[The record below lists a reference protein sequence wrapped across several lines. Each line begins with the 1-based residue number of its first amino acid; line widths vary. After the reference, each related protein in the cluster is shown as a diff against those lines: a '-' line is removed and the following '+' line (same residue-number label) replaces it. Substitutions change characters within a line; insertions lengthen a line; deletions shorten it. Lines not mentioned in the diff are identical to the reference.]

1 MPVIVLRAEIAAAL
15 LVALA
20 LTGCAR
26 GSGVDT
32 AGGPLPSATSTAT
45 PSVSSSASPRPQTTS
60 TSPSSPPISALTTSA
75 ILTQY
80 RAFFATLTPASK
92 ASPAGRFAMMQ
103 KVAVEPAL
111 TRVLGGIAAIR
122 RNGQVGYGAD
132 VIRPRVAKVDGAS
145 ATVTDC
151 QDTSGFGRVEVAT
164 GKKVTVGVKNT
175 LATVNM
181 QRGVDGAWR
190 VSTVKNA
197 PAGSC
202 NITA

>member
-1 MPVIVLRAEIAAAL
+1 MPVTVLRAEIAAAL

-20 LTGCAR
+20 LTSCSKD
-26 GSGVDT
+26 SGVD
-32 AGGPLPSATSTAT
+32 ASGGPLPSATSAATAR
-45 PSVSSSASPRPQTTS
+45 PSSSASPRPQTTP
-60 TSPSSPPISALTTSA
+60 TSPSSPTISVLTTSA

-80 RAFFATLTPASK
+80 RAFFATLTPASR
-92 ASPAGRFAMMQ
+92 ASPSDRFAMMQ

-111 TRVLGGIAAIR
+111 TRILGGIAAIR
-122 RNGQVGYGAD
+122 RNGQVGYGED

-151 QDTSGFGRVEVAT
+151 QDTSGFGRLEVAT

>member
-1 MPVIVLRAEIAAAL
+1 MPVIVPRAEIAAAL

-26 GSGVDT
+26 GTRVDT
-32 AGGPLPSATSTAT
+32 SGGPLPS
-45 PSVSSSASPRPQTTS
+45 TTS
-60 TSPSSPPISALTTSA
+60 VTTPTASSPPSPSPDTTPTSPSSPTVPELTTSA

-92 ASPAGRFAMMQ
+92 ASPTDRFAMMQ

-122 RNGQVGYGAD
+122 RNGQVGYGQD
-132 VIRPRVAKVDGAS
+132 VIRPRVARVDAAS

-151 QDTSGFGRVEVAT
+151 QDTSGFGRLEVAT
-164 GKKVTVGVKNT
+164 GKKITVGVKNT
-175 LATVNM
+175 LATVKM
-181 QRGVDGAWR
+181 KRGADGAWR

-202 NITA
+202 NISA